1 MKLEPFELKA
11 DDDPRKKADSQQRM
25 VSFRSFKLEDVR
37 DRERSGR
44 SGVGGVPLVVSHGG
58 GSNSTAMLIGMV
70 RRGVR
75 PDVIAFAD
83 TGGERPE
90 TYQFIG
96 EFSAWL
102 EAKGFPAITVCRAT
116 GETLEENCL
125 RRKALPSV
133 AFGRQFKTC
142 SQRWK
147 IEPID
152 KMLNGWDVAQAAW
165 AEGKRVIKLLGF
177 DAGEAHRIKSYAD
190 EKFVVEYPLVAWGW
204 GRKRCV
210 EVCAEEGF
218 KPGKSSCFFCPNMK
232 PGEILRLR
240 QAHPALVER
249 AVAMERNAET
259 QGGVVG
265 LGRDWTWDAL
275 LSNDAAQER
284 IFADYSEEM
293 PCGCYDGGDSES
305 EVGGG
310 GAERQG
316 DAPTTAEKEAN
327 DPS

>member
-1 MKLEPFELKA
+1 MTLEPFKLESS
-11 DDDPRKKADSQQRM
+11 DDPGKKAGSQQRM
-25 VSFRSFKLEDVR
+25 VSLADAP

-75 PDVIAFAD
+75 PDLIAFAD

-102 EAKGFPAITVCRAT
+102 EAKGFPTITVCRTT

-147 IEPID
+147 IQPID
-152 KMLNGWDVAQAAW
+152 KMLNGWPVAVAAW
-165 AEGKRVIKLLGF
+165 GEGKRVIKLLGF
-177 DAGEAHRIKSYAD
+177 DAGEAHRIKNYSDA
-190 EKFVVEYPLVAWGW
+190 KFVIEYPLVAWGW
-204 GRKRCV
+204 NRRRCV

-240 QAHPALVER
+240 EAHPALVER

-259 QGGVVG
+259 KGGVVG

-316 DAPTTAEKEAN
+316 DTPTPETL
-327 DPS
+327 